1 MLLNNSHLLEK
12 SLHGPQMVCMQ
23 YPLVSNVLIFTQHA
37 MSWEKPLN
45 SAAPV
50 STTTQ
55 SGRVC
60 LKVRLNIAMLNN
72 LLLICKIDRGVFQ
85 WH

>member
-37 MSWEKPLN
+37 LGEAFEFCSTSRHN
-45 SAAPV
+45 NPV
-50 STTTQ
+50 RESV
-55 SGRVC
+55 SKSEVEYHNA
-60 LKVRLNIAMLNN
+60 K
-72 LLLICKIDRGVFQ
+72 
-85 WH
+85 